1 MCKIRALAGRLATGS
16 RSLAFDCCSV
26 IPAAS
31 PLFHIC
37 APASH
42 RRAREGLRL
51 RWREMTACPICDG
64 VGLVRVMNGA
74 GRWVSRP
81 CECQQIEREERR
93 IAAAH
98 IPQRYRDC
106 TLDAFD
112 PSYPRADESL
122 GRALLTARRFVEAY
136 PVDTA
141 GRGLL
146 FVGTAGLGKTHLAVG
161 VLQRLVRERGVKG
174 LFCDYRELLK
184 NIQNSYNPQVK
195 TTELELLKPVFAA
208 EVLVLDDL
216 GAQKPNEWVWDT
228 VALILNTRYN
238 DRQTTIITTNYLDL
252 PAGAGT
258 KFDKNGVNPAIIDD
272 TLGDRIGDRMRS
284 RLAEMCIRVEMK
296 GEDFRQSVKRARF
309 G

>member
-1 MCKIRALAGRLATGS
+1 VV
-16 RSLAFDCCSV
+16 D
-26 IPAAS
+26 
-31 PLFHIC
+31 
-37 APASH
+37 
-42 RRAREGLRL
+42 
-51 RWREMTACPICDG
+51 
-64 VGLVRVMNGA
+64 GA
-74 GRWVSRP
+74 GRWVSRA
-81 CECQQIEREERR
+81 CECQEMQREERR
-93 IAAAH
+93 LGAAR

-106 TLDAFD
+106 ILDAFD
-112 PSYPRADESL
+112 PSFPGAHESL
-122 GRALLTARRFVEAY
+122 GRALLTARKFVDAY

-161 VLQRLVRERGVKG
+161 VLQRLVRERGVRG

-184 NIQNSYNPQVK
+184 NIQNSYNPQVN
-195 TTELELLKPVFAA
+195 TTEIELLKPVFAA

-238 DRQTTIITTNYLDL
+238 DKMTTIITTNYADQ
-252 PAGAGT
+252 PAGAGFRVDRDG
-258 KFDKNGVNPAIIDD
+258 KKPAAGED

-284 RLAEMCIRVEMK
+284 RLAEMCIPVEMQ
-296 GEDFRQSVKRARF
+296 GPDFRQVVKRARF